1 MSQTGSAPTLYAH
14 PFSKAYWKQAASEF
28 KKTKVL
34 IFAALMIALAVI
46 AAVIVYKT
54 REYAAGNAF
63 YDSLRGMR

>member
-1 MSQTGSAPTLYAH
+1 MRRTRTR
-14 PFSKAYWKQAASEF
+14 W
-28 KKTKVL
+28 L
-34 IFAALMIALAVI
+34 IAALMIALAVI

>member
-1 MSQTGSAPTLYAH
+1 MRRNRTRWL
-14 PFSKAYWKQAASEF
+14 
-28 KKTKVL
+28 
-34 IFAALMIALAVI
+34 I